1 MGTLKGHWL
10 FDFIQLSYVN
20 IRSWIYWYNLIL
32 NTSMD
37 EDSCCFFLIGGIDCW
52 ISHYNFIQYRK
63 EKENLQSQKI
73 YLRVYQFE
81 AGDVEVH
88 YHIQLVENY
97 KNKDYHIATQVV
109 QFEG

>member
-1 MGTLKGHWL
+1 
-10 FDFIQLSYVN
+10 
-20 IRSWIYWYNLIL
+20 
-32 NTSMD
+32 MD

-97 KNKDYHIATQVV
+97 KNKDYHIATQVIQLQLKGEAYIWGV
-109 QFEG
+109 KMIVPLYRLYPKLLSHFSN